1 MSGLFNN
8 KTTITEAAKAFP
20 TWERV
25 IKVGFY
31 KRLSDELI
39 ARGYQEEVSGL
50 MAAQGINYITGEDW
64 EATIQNLSPEKK
76 SIIEI
81 HKAEVVPSVAALLAE
96 DKSYRAI
103 IVYFLRIKS
112 ILMLLAEGPSDE
124 KQKDIEISDEILA
137 KMGMTRAVLEENNK
151 MFGGYVPK
159 WMKNPMEKRIEKI
172 LLMYGA
178 EFPEAPDPDKFS
190 QMVASFHH
198 EVSSKQNDESPLL
211 VVNNK
216 FDGKEYR
223 FTALPVKKHTSV
235 TIEYDDEFSK
245 KMAKGMGL
253 EIMSFDNIVFESFV
267 FNKAGQI
274 KPSFAIMFNDEYG
287 KRMPRAD
294 FVKLIGDI
302 LKNEK
307 MDDVM
312 NFSNDLGKEKVYK
325 KYGLHAFKCDIWT
338 LAFMSKIRTI
348 FLVKDVK

>member
-1 MSGLFNN
+1 MSSLFNN
-8 KTTITEAAKAFP
+8 KTTIAEAAKDFP

-25 IKVGFY
+25 IKVDFC
-31 KRLSDELI
+31 KRLSDELV
-39 ARGYQEEVSGL
+39 ARGYHQEVSRL
-50 MAAQGINYITGEDW
+50 IAAQGINYITGEDW
-64 EATIQNLSPEKK
+64 EATIQNLPPEKK

-81 HKAEVVPSVAALLAE
+81 HKVEVVPSMAALLAE

-103 IVYFLRIKS
+103 IVYFLRIKC
-112 ILMLLAEGPSDE
+112 ILMLLAEGSSDE
-124 KQKDIEISDEILA
+124 KQKDIEISDDMLA
-137 KMGMTRAVLEENNK
+137 KMGMTRAAVEDSNK
-151 MFGGYVPK
+151 MFGGYIPK
-159 WMKNPMEKRIEKI
+159 WMKNPMKDRIEKI
-172 LLMYGA
+172 LMIYGS
-178 EFPEAPDPDKFS
+178 EFPEAADPNKFA
-190 QMVASFHH
+190 QMVVSFHH
-198 EVSSKQNDESPLL
+198 EISPKQNDDSPLL

-223 FTALPVKKHTSV
+223 FTALPVKKKTSV
-235 TIEYDDEFSK
+235 PIEYDNWFSK
-245 KMAKGMGL
+245 KMAKDMGL

-274 KPSFAIMFNDEYG
+274 KPSFAIMFNDEYS

-307 MDDVM
+307 IDDIM
-312 NFSNDLGKEKVYK
+312 NFSNDLGKENAYK

-348 FLVKDVK
+348 FLMKDIK